1 MAGAIR
7 GHLTHLMC
15 IEIQEKITVIIVIS
29 LLEIINLKPREFR
42 QPAQGHTA
50 MSRIHMAKTYFL
62 RQMGLIL
69 LNFIFP
75 SVDSE

>member
-1 MAGAIR
+1 MPGTIL

-15 IEIQEKITVIIVIS
+15 IAIQEKITVIIAIS
-29 LLEIINLKPREFR
+29 LLEIKPREFR
-42 QPAQGHTA
+42 QPPQGHTA

-62 RQMGLIL
+62 RQMRLIF

-75 SVDSE
+75 SVDSGQ